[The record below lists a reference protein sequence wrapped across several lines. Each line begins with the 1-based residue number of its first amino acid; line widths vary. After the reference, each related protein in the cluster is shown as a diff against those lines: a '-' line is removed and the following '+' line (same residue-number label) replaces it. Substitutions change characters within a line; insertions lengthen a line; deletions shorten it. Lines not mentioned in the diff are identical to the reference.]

1 MVVNKE
7 PGNIVSCKQPI
18 YFEFQLNDSGPEF
31 YVKLVLQIFEYS
43 STKSITL
50 YGYTAPDQIVK
61 FNLRSLLNDYFKSK
75 KTKFKEIGDN
85 TVQVLDEYNFVEVT
99 ATFTEHTDS
108 GWGSEHKWGETK
120 GDALVF
126 SGGFSYES
134 WPNEKYFNDWF
145 DSFTLKPFFTWRPRT
160 SLIGSKTP
168 VFLTYCTIGGT
179 LTLAIRTTITY
190 TDSSTTD
197 VKFFNTSYGSKLL
210 SFPVGISQL
219 NLNSLNP
226 SKTIAKYKVEVVNS
240 SNVAISE
247 AMNFIVDQTYYE
259 FEMHCLFQNSLSGR
273 DTVRFVGK
281 AEFNGDYIR
290 SITEKF
296 EGEYD
301 NSIGKNVIYDS
312 SEIAGFKLCTGFITR
327 TEVDWLREL
336 FLSRSIHLYY
346 KGNVIPSQ
354 IVSKK
359 FSNPLLSDLNSLVV
373 EFDQLTENSQY
384 TPSKVII

>member
-18 YFEFQLNDSGPEF
+18 YFEFQLNDYGPEF
-31 YVKLVLQIFEYS
+31 YVKLVLQIFEAS
-43 STKSITL
+43 NTRTVTL
-50 YGYTAPDQIVK
+50 YSYTSPNQIAK
-61 FNLRSLLNDYFKSK
+61 FNLRTLLDDYFREKITSYKSLD
-75 KTKFKEIGDN
+75 DN
-85 TVQVLDEYNFVEVT
+85 TVQALDADNFVEVT
-99 ATFTEHTDS
+99 ATFTEHTDA
-108 GWGSEHKWGETK
+108 GWGSEYKWGETK
-120 GDALVF
+120 GEALVF

-247 AMNFIVDQTYYE
+247 AMNFVVDHNYYE
-259 FEMHCLFQNSLSGR
+259 TEVNCFFKNSLSGR

-281 AEFNGDYIR
+281 AEFNSEFNR
-290 SITEKF
+290 SILDF
-296 EGEYD
+296 FNGEYD
-301 NSIGKNVIYDS
+301 NAIGKSFIN
-312 SEIAGFKLCTGFITR
+312 ENLETGGLKLNTGYITR
-327 TEVDWLREL
+327 TEVDWLRDL
-336 FLSRSIHLYY
+336 FLSKLLHLVH
-346 KGNVIPSQ
+346 KDCVIPSQ
-354 IVSKK
+354 IITKK
-359 FSNPLLSDLNSLVV
+359 YANPLSSDLNSLTV
-373 EFDQLTENSQY
+373 EFDYLTKNSQY
-384 TPSKVII
+384 TPSKIVI